1 MQWWPKVKPNGLV
14 TGHDFITAAGV
25 RQVHPQEDWA
35 LCANGTRHEGAVE
48 GAVRDFAQLV
58 SELRVLGA
66 WLCHAMPCRSGRE
79 VVGVRNASLS
89 GSRPRLQHGLTV
101 AVTYAEDH
109 PWRSWMIRKPARC

>member
-1 MQWWPKVKPNGLV
+1 MKPNGLV

-66 WLCHAMPCRSGRE
+66 WLCRWLCRAMPCRSGRE
-79 VVGVRNASLS
+79 VVGVRSA
-89 GSRPRLQHGLTV
+89 
-101 AVTYAEDH
+101 
-109 PWRSWMIRKPARC
+109 PACP